1 MAQKRHIEY
10 LSDDISF
17 QFNEFLVG
25 LIPPG
30 LYRGFD
36 FSPTNNLFLELNHET
51 RGFSYAKKDGT
62 ISSKIG
68 VVRSKQGVLITEDE
82 PIILQVSANVAA
94 NPRIDLVVCEHKYE
108 EIAGGIAAEYFII
121 EGTPNITPTVP
132 TLTNPNFQVIIG
144 EVYLPANTS
153 VLDAAGVIYTRPQ
166 LPELGNNN
174 LQEQHNIL
182 QQNYDTLQ
190 GNFNT
195 LQSNFDTLNQTMID
209 WREYY
214 RPVMQFDGV
223 YIEWKWFGEA
233 DTEWRDLA
241 QGIVVDNSGPGTMEV
256 RILEAQYLPNAE
268 VWNVNTPEQRDHNV
282 LEFNT
287 QTNLP
292 VGATYWINN
301 REWIA
306 PQTKDY
312 NFLLDTLKLV
322 CFQDVDY
329 ADINT
334 NADTILPFR
343 VYPSI
348 PNDSSSWL
356 KHSSGQPNPNGF
368 IRIELV
374 KNNEVEYSVFHKF
387 NLDDGTVVGDE
398 ILLPVID
405 LVIAAEAGDTF
416 TWRVSIQPNFNNI
429 DEQMLQASSV
439 PSQLGF
445 EIIRQANTAYIQK
458 EHFQIESGHWT
469 VFGA

>member
-17 QFNEFLVG
+17 QFNEFLIG
-25 LIPPG
+25 IIPPG
-30 LYRGFD
+30 LYRGFE
-36 FSPTNNLFLELNHET
+36 FTPNSNLFLQLSHQNT
-51 RGFSYAKKDGT
+51 GYSFPKKDGS
-62 ISSKIG
+62 ISSTVG
-68 VVRSKQGVLITEDE
+68 VVRSKQGVLVIEDA
-82 PIILQVSANVAA
+82 PISLQVSANTTS

-108 EIAGGIAAEYFII
+108 EIAGGLDAEYFLI
-121 EGTPNITPTVP
+121 EGTPNTSPVAP
-132 TLTNPNFQVIIG
+132 TLTNTNFQVVIG
-144 EVYLPANTS
+144 ELYLPANTS
-153 VLDAAGVIYTRPQ
+153 TLDTTGVVYTRSS

-174 LQEQHNIL
+174 LQEQLLEIL
-182 QQNYDTLQ
+182 DDFIVLQGNFDTLQ

-195 LQSNFDTLNQTMID
+195 LNQEMID
-209 WREYY
+209 WRVYY
-214 RPVMQFDGV
+214 QPQMRFDGV
-223 YIEWKWFGEA
+223 NIQWKWAGEAETEWKN
-233 DTEWRDLA
+233 LM
-241 QGIVVDNSGPGTMEV
+241 QGIAVNASGPGTMEV

-287 QTNLP
+287 QTSLP

-322 CFQDVDY
+322 CFKDVDY
-329 ADINT
+329 TDIDA
-334 NADTILPFR
+334 NAESLPFR

-348 PNDSSSWL
+348 PNDVSSWL
-356 KHSSGQPNPNGF
+356 RYNANQPNPNGF

-374 KNNEVEYSVFHKF
+374 KNNVVEYTLFHKF
-387 NLDDGTVVGDE
+387 NLEDGTVIGDE

-405 LVIAAEAGDTF
+405 LIISAEAGDAF
-416 TWRVSIQPNFNNI
+416 TWRMSIQPNFNNI
-429 DEQMLQASSV
+429 DEQMLPINSV

-445 EIIRQANTAYIQK
+445 EIIRQANTAFLQK

-469 VFGA
+469 IFGG